1 VHAYPRIGS
10 LIDEKKAFRR
20 IELDGVT
27 LPQAA
32 IGEAFAAKMRLGS
45 FDVGRLIV
53 NNLKLE
59 GPVPLP
65 VFEADAVLG
74 ADGALRSVTLRG
86 PDSLNARLTPGPG
99 GEVEFDVTAASV
111 AVPFAPEL
119 TLSSFAMKGSANAQ
133 GMNIPSWG
141 GATLD
146 GALSGTARVRWAGSW
161 QVDGVVMFRGI
172 NAAIF
177 APALL
182 SEGKAE
188 GSGRFSMSGAHP
200 AKLYSAARMEGSFS
214 LGKGALG
221 TVDLSRVLQTS
232 GRQFG
237 GRTVFTELTGQGV
250 YDRGTVAL
258 RNVSLSAGALNA
270 NASADISS
278 GGALNGRIV
287 ADIRTSVQPLRAVV
301 TLGGTV
307 KEPQVRN

>member
-1 VHAYPRIGS
+1 
-10 LIDEKKAFRR
+10 
-20 IELDGVT
+20 
-27 LPQAA
+27 
-32 IGEAFAAKMRLGS
+32 
-45 FDVGRLIV
+45 
-53 NNLKLE
+53 
-59 GPVPLP
+59 
-65 VFEADAVLG
+65 
-74 ADGALRSVTLRG
+74 
-86 PDSLNARLTPGPG
+86 
-99 GEVEFDVTAASV
+99 
-111 AVPFAPEL
+111 
-119 TLSSFAMKGSANAQ
+119 
-133 GMNIPSWG
+133 MNIPSWG

-146 GALSGTARVRWAGSW
+146 GALSGTARVRWAGTW
-161 QVDGVVMFRGI
+161 QVDGVLMFRGI
-172 NAAIF
+172 NAAVF

-250 YDRGTVAL
+250 YDRGAVAL
-258 RNVSLSAGALNA
+258 RNVSLIGGGVECQRERRYLGRRRAQRPHRGRYPHQRAAAARAL
-270 NASADISS
+270 
-278 GGALNGRIV
+278 
-287 ADIRTSVQPLRAVV
+287 V